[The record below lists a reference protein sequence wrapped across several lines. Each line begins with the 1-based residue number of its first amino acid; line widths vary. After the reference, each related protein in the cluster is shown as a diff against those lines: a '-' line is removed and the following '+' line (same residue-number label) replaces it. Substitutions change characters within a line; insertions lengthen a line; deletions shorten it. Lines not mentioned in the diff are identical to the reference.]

1 MSDLVPY
8 LEEGVPGSSADRH
21 TVLGDAQT
29 GNSVVVSSQYTWI
42 IIIIIIIIII
52 VLIIIN
58 IFTCTLSPE
67 SIPDVAV
74 EVVVAGEEEPAGLA
88 ERDAGDAADDV
99 VVAVDCQLLV
109 TSYVEHPTGG
119 VITASS
125 KSEAIGEKLENKV
138 LSENWGGPGP
148 DVLSTHHNRVNIA
161 FMSSKCLQ
169 AISTSNIPELET
181 YNYYL

>member
-29 GNSVVVSSQYTWI
+29 GNSVVVPGQHTCIIIIISI
-42 IIIIIIIIII
+42 IIIIIIMIIMIS
-52 VLIIIN
+52 
-58 IFTCTLSPE
+58 TCTLSPE
-67 SIPDVAV
+67 SIPDVTV
-74 EVVVAGEEEPAGLA
+74 EVVVAGEQKPARLA
-88 ERDAGDAADDV
+88 ERDAGDATDDV

-109 TSYVEHPTGG
+109 TSYVEHPAGG

-138 LSENWGGPGP
+138 LSEN
-148 DVLSTHHNRVNIA
+148 
-161 FMSSKCLQ
+161 
-169 AISTSNIPELET
+169 
-181 YNYYL
+181 

>member
-29 GNSVVVSSQYTWI
+29 GNSVVVPGQHTCIIIIISI

-52 VLIIIN
+52 MIVN
-58 IFTCTLSPE
+58 ISTCTLSPE
-67 SIPDVAV
+67 SIPDVTV
-74 EVVVAGEEEPAGLA
+74 EVVVAGEQEPARLA
-88 ERDAGDAADDV
+88 ERDAGDATDDV

-109 TSYVEHPTGG
+109 TSYVEHPAGG

-138 LSENWGGPGP
+138 LSEN
-148 DVLSTHHNRVNIA
+148 
-161 FMSSKCLQ
+161 
-169 AISTSNIPELET
+169 
-181 YNYYL
+181 

>member
-29 GNSVVVSSQYTWI
+29 GNSVVVAGQH
-42 IIIIIIIIII
+42 
-52 VLIIIN
+52 
-58 IFTCTLSPE
+58 TCTLSPE
-67 SIPDVAV
+67 SIPDVTV
-74 EVVVAGEEEPAGLA
+74 EVVVPGEQEPAGLA
-88 ERDAGDAADDV
+88 ERDAGDATDDV

-125 KSEAIGEKLENKV
+125 KSEAIGEK
-138 LSENWGGPGP
+138 
-148 DVLSTHHNRVNIA
+148 HNRVNIA

-169 AISTSNIPELET
+169 AISTSNIPELG
-181 YNYYL
+181 

>member
-29 GNSVVVSSQYTWI
+29 GNSVVVPGQHTCI
-42 IIIIIIIIII
+42 IIIIIIIL
-52 VLIIIN
+52 VLIMIVN
-58 IFTCTLSPE
+58 ISTCTLSPE
-67 SIPDVAV
+67 SIPDVTV
-74 EVVVAGEEEPAGLA
+74 EVVVAGEQESARLA

-109 TSYVEHPTGG
+109 TSYVEHPAGG

-138 LSENWGGPGP
+138 LSEN
-148 DVLSTHHNRVNIA
+148 
-161 FMSSKCLQ
+161 
-169 AISTSNIPELET
+169 
-181 YNYYL
+181 